1 VSRQFLEKQYPVGFY
16 RFIKEPAVSDWLR
29 RKRSMQSRCS
39 GFLIAICLLASFMAW
54 GQSIQ
59 PAPDTPGQN
68 TPVQNSPVQIP
79 PEQAASS
86 RNGGDFSTIT
96 HPKPE
101 GIVPKETIIVK
112 GAWSSTSD
120 ITTPMPEGGTV
131 TNNVFTDQYFG
142 ITYPLPRGWM
152 QQFGPPPPSDTGR
165 YVLAQL
171 GQSSSFQLGQSEGAK
186 GSIMF
191 GAQDMFFTPL
201 PVVNA
206 RQFVNYYRKHLPE
219 YYKVELQP
227 TQTTVG
233 GQSFMFFAYW
243 SPDAELHWYVLA
255 TQIRCHTVEIVLMS
269 RDTKTLEDL
278 VRDMNTR
285 MKLPAEAG
293 LAGGTGGGN
302 VPVCIKDYAA
312 GDNVLERVDPV
323 LTERRYNAIPVRI
336 IIDKEGKVR
345 HIHFLSAYPE
355 QEKVI
360 SDALKQWKFRPYER
374 NGQRLEVET
383 GIIFG
388 TASRAVVPAPDS
400 ATD

>member
-1 VSRQFLEKQYPVGFY
+1 MRSRDL
-16 RFIKEPAVSDWLR
+16 
-29 RKRSMQSRCS
+29 
-39 GFLIAICLLASFMAW
+39 GFLIAICLLPSCVAW
-54 GQSIQ
+54 GQSIH
-59 PAPDTPGQN
+59 PAQDDT
-68 TPVQNSPVQIP
+68 VQNAPIQNAPAQNSRVGPASP
-79 PEQAASS
+79 S
-86 RNGGDFSTIT
+86 NGGDFSTIT

-101 GIVPKETIIVK
+101 TIVPRDTILVK

-120 ITTPMPEGGTV
+120 ATTPMPEGGSV
-131 TNNVFTDQYFG
+131 TNNVFTDHYFG

-171 GQSSSFQLGQSEGAK
+171 GQSGSFHLGQSDGAK
-186 GSIMF
+186 GSIIF
-191 GAQDMFFTPL
+191 GAQDMFFSPL
-201 PVVNA
+201 PVANA
-206 RQFVNYYRKHLPE
+206 RQFVNYSRKHLPE
-219 YYKVELQP
+219 YYKAELQP

-278 VRDMNTR
+278 VRDMNTK

-293 LAGGTGGGN
+293 LTGGTGGGD
-302 VPVCIKDYAA
+302 VPVCIKGYAA
-312 GDNVLERVDPV
+312 GDNVLERIDPV
-323 LTERRYNAIPVRI
+323 LTQNRYNAIPVRI

-355 QEKVI
+355 QEKAI

-383 GIIFG
+383 GIMFG
-388 TASRAVVPAPDS
+388 TAPRAVP
-400 ATD
+400 ATDSTTD